1 MSKSQIRR
9 YIGSF
14 IIIALAITVISFYA
28 GSLFKKDAYNRT
40 IEILKRS
47 NTLTWNILSLD
58 NFLNMDD
65 FIKSIAVSD
74 IRVTIIR
81 ANGKVVADSQADISR
96 LDNHASRPE
105 INEAINGV
113 SGYSKRYSDSL
124 GEDLVYVAMPMRKIS
139 GKSYIIRS
147 AMSVKEIDSTLG
159 DIINRILYTGFITFL
174 ALSILSFLS
183 ERRLI
188 SPLSD
193 IQKAAESYSTGNL
206 DHHLTVQGP
215 EDMRIVAES
224 INSMAESLKFRLNE
238 ITRSKN
244 QLDAVF
250 SSMMEAVVVLDESL
264 NIRHLNQSALKI
276 LDLSGSEVI
285 GKSLIEVFMNSALQ
299 SIAEEV
305 LNLQTPVERDISI
318 NSNRNLVLKVHGTQI
333 PHENEKTAAN
343 AIVLVLNDIT
353 KTHHLESMRRDFVA
367 NVSHEL
373 KTPIT
378 NVKGYLETLLESD
391 MADTE
396 TTEHF
401 LNISLRNANRLNAI
415 LDDLLSLSRLEHQ
428 DNESLEVEIR
438 SIEGVIT
445 AAFQSCAPK
454 ATEKEVKLILEGE
467 RNLLVPVNTL
477 LMEQALTNLI
487 DNAVKYSSAG
497 SSVRVEI
504 QKKDNQAV
512 ISVSDEGIGIPSKD
526 LPRVFERFYRVD
538 KARSRELGGTGLGL
552 AIVKHIAIVH
562 NGSVKVESE
571 PGKGAAFTIRIPLA

>member
-318 NSNRNLVLKVHGTQI
+318 NSNHNLVLKVHGTQI

-552 AIVKHIAIVH
+552 AIAKHIAIVH

-571 PGKGAAFTIRIPLA
+571 LGKGAAFTIRIPLN

>member
-318 NSNRNLVLKVHGTQI
+318 NSNHNLVLKVHGTQI